1 MRGFLTGLCRDA
13 GVALRTQNVQHFLH
27 GRLDAIHD
35 HGEDPGRCAADQHC
49 TLLIHGNGL
58 LPVPA
63 GNIPEYH
70 PGQLI
75 AIALVLLL
83 CPVKVCH
90 IAATHRRV
98 KLHIGDDIQRLGQLL
113 LGQPVLQSNT
123 QDQLKD
129 TAQVG
134 IGDLV
139 EAPGVPDLFHDITA
153 LDLHQTGILREG
165 DKVVV
170 ERAGIPLGKIDS
182 QRLSHRRGHGLL
194 AGPVHG
200 AGAIHDHQ
208 SVPVASEV
216 LLGIPG
222 HIHGATLP
230 VRQDLAGNRGCDD
243 VIGVQGIGVHDCLT
257 ARNLIQI
264 RAVALPVVPVEGLAV
279 LEQRPGGLRRVGEGV
294 ILLTQV
300 VLQNP
305 QGFAQPGQ
313 NLAVLFVA
321 HAQRTS
327 HLSGGSYGIVYV
339 NFDAEGYVNPE
350 PLFEFEI
357 TSPTKTS
364 SRAYPTEAGLDY
376 IKRLM
381 QTDTVTY
388 YNDTLWVNKF
398 HGLYVVPEQ
407 TDSESKVIYRTET
420 SYTGLELW
428 LRDHDSIDNNLILD
442 TVVASYACYAEK
454 AKAGN
459 IAANMVY
466 HDYEG
471 SLVAD
476 LGVNDTLASDPVQRT
491 IYVEGMGGVMGYVK
505 VTDQFVEKLAELG
518 DEAKNGGY
526 STVSINQAMA
536 YFPLTVN
543 VKDPAER
550 PAAIPFLDA
559 APTRLGM
566 YTAFASLTGI
576 PDYDYEYEESLSNY
590 GDQYKLP
597 YGGELNRSRGC
608 YAMDVTAYIQ
618 RMWSEYQRADGNL
631 DEVKYRSIFV
641 APAADDM
648 FTLGQVALQ
657 GNDAIEIVLT
667 YTLMR

>member
-1 MRGFLTGLCRDA
+1 MMNCNKMSLRRAISAL
-13 GVALRTQNVQHFLH
+13 VAL
-27 GRLDAIHD
+27 
-35 HGEDPGRCAADQHC
+35 CAAVVMLGAC
-49 TLLIHGNGL
+49 TEVDDALGSDL
-58 LPVPA
+58 
-63 GNIPEYH
+63 IPENQRMTIRIDTLRNLETYIAQSDSVKSRIKGSGYAYI
-70 PGQLI
+70 GQL
-75 AIALVLLL
+75 
-83 CPVKVCH
+83 
-90 IAATHRRV
+90 R
-98 KLHIGDDIQRLGQLL
+98 
-113 LGQPVLQSNT
+113 N
-123 QDQLKD
+123 D
-129 TAQVG
+129 T
-134 IGDLV
+134 
-139 EAPGVPDLFHDITA
+139 F
-153 LDLHQTGILREG
+153 
-165 DKVVV
+165 
-170 ERAGIPLGKIDS
+170 
-182 QRLSHRRGHGLL
+182 
-194 AGPVHG
+194 
-200 AGAIHDHQ
+200 
-208 SVPVASEV
+208 
-216 LLGIPG
+216 
-222 HIHGATLP
+222 
-230 VRQDLAGNRGCDD
+230 
-243 VIGVQGIGVHDCLT
+243 
-257 ARNLIQI
+257 
-264 RAVALPVVPVEGLAV
+264 
-279 LEQRPGGLRRVGEGV
+279 GLRRCSFISQILPTQLPYRAGFGIDPIFDSV
-294 ILLTQV
+294 IFTYSISDYK
-300 VLQNP
+300 
-305 QGFAQPGQ
+305 GDTMAAQKFYVYEV
-313 NLAVLFVA
+313 NRKFVPEDS
-321 HAQRTS
+321 TF
-327 HLSGGSYGIVYV
+327 YV

-442 TVVASYACYAEK
+442 TIVASYACYAK
-454 AKAGN
+454 DAKMGN

-471 SLVAD
+471 SIVGA

-608 YAMDVTAYIQ
+608 YAMDVTAYVQ
-618 RMWSEYQRADGNL
+618 RMWNEYQRADGNL

>member
-1 MRGFLTGLCRDA
+1 MMNCNKMSLRRAISAL
-13 GVALRTQNVQHFLH
+13 VAL
-27 GRLDAIHD
+27 
-35 HGEDPGRCAADQHC
+35 CAAVVMLGAC
-49 TLLIHGNGL
+49 TEVDDALGSDL
-58 LPVPA
+58 
-63 GNIPEYH
+63 IPENQRMTIRIDTLRNLETYIAQSDSVKSRIKGSGYAYI
-70 PGQLI
+70 GQL
-75 AIALVLLL
+75 
-83 CPVKVCH
+83 
-90 IAATHRRV
+90 R
-98 KLHIGDDIQRLGQLL
+98 
-113 LGQPVLQSNT
+113 N
-123 QDQLKD
+123 D
-129 TAQVG
+129 T
-134 IGDLV
+134 
-139 EAPGVPDLFHDITA
+139 F
-153 LDLHQTGILREG
+153 
-165 DKVVV
+165 
-170 ERAGIPLGKIDS
+170 
-182 QRLSHRRGHGLL
+182 
-194 AGPVHG
+194 
-200 AGAIHDHQ
+200 
-208 SVPVASEV
+208 
-216 LLGIPG
+216 
-222 HIHGATLP
+222 
-230 VRQDLAGNRGCDD
+230 
-243 VIGVQGIGVHDCLT
+243 
-257 ARNLIQI
+257 
-264 RAVALPVVPVEGLAV
+264 
-279 LEQRPGGLRRVGEGV
+279 GLRRCSFISQILPTQLPYRAGFGIDPIFDSV
-294 ILLTQV
+294 IFTYSISDYK
-300 VLQNP
+300 
-305 QGFAQPGQ
+305 GDTMAAQKFYVYEV
-313 NLAVLFVA
+313 NRKFVPEDS
-321 HAQRTS
+321 TF
-327 HLSGGSYGIVYV
+327 YV

-364 SRAYPTEAGLDY
+364 SRAYPTKAGLDY

-407 TDSESKVIYRTET
+407 TDGESKVIYRTET

-442 TVVASYACYAEK
+442 TIVASYACYATD
-454 AKAGN
+454 AKMGN

-476 LGVNDTLASDPVQRT
+476 LGVNDTLAGDPVQRT

-576 PDYDYEYEESLSNY
+576 PDYDHEYEESLSNY

-608 YAMDVTAYIQ
+608 YAMDVTAYVQ
-618 RMWSEYQRADGNL
+618 RMWNEYQRADGNL

>member
-1 MRGFLTGLCRDA
+1 MMNCNKMSLRRAISAL
-13 GVALRTQNVQHFLH
+13 VAL
-27 GRLDAIHD
+27 
-35 HGEDPGRCAADQHC
+35 CAAVVMLGAC
-49 TLLIHGNGL
+49 TEVDDALGSDL
-58 LPVPA
+58 
-63 GNIPEYH
+63 IPENQRMTIRIDTLRNLETYIAQSDSVKSRINGSGYAYI
-70 PGQLI
+70 GQL
-75 AIALVLLL
+75 
-83 CPVKVCH
+83 
-90 IAATHRRV
+90 R
-98 KLHIGDDIQRLGQLL
+98 
-113 LGQPVLQSNT
+113 N
-123 QDQLKD
+123 D
-129 TAQVG
+129 T
-134 IGDLV
+134 
-139 EAPGVPDLFHDITA
+139 F
-153 LDLHQTGILREG
+153 
-165 DKVVV
+165 
-170 ERAGIPLGKIDS
+170 
-182 QRLSHRRGHGLL
+182 
-194 AGPVHG
+194 
-200 AGAIHDHQ
+200 
-208 SVPVASEV
+208 
-216 LLGIPG
+216 
-222 HIHGATLP
+222 
-230 VRQDLAGNRGCDD
+230 
-243 VIGVQGIGVHDCLT
+243 
-257 ARNLIQI
+257 
-264 RAVALPVVPVEGLAV
+264 
-279 LEQRPGGLRRVGEGV
+279 GLRRCSFISQILPTQLPYRAGFGIDPIFDSV
-294 ILLTQV
+294 IFTYSISDYK
-300 VLQNP
+300 
-305 QGFAQPGQ
+305 GDTMAAQKFYVYEV
-313 NLAVLFVA
+313 NRKFVPEDSA
-321 HAQRTS
+321 F
-327 HLSGGSYGIVYV
+327 YV

-364 SRAYPTEAGLDY
+364 SRAYPTKAGLDY

-442 TVVASYACYAEK
+442 TIVASYACYAK
-454 AKAGN
+454 DAKMGN

-608 YAMDVTAYIQ
+608 YAMDVTAYVQ
-618 RMWSEYQRADGNL
+618 RMWNEYQRADGNL

>member
-1 MRGFLTGLCRDA
+1 MMNCNKMSLRRAISAL
-13 GVALRTQNVQHFLH
+13 VAL
-27 GRLDAIHD
+27 
-35 HGEDPGRCAADQHC
+35 CAAVVMLGAC
-49 TLLIHGNGL
+49 TEVDDALGSDL
-58 LPVPA
+58 
-63 GNIPEYH
+63 IPENQRMTIRIDTLRNLETYIAQSDSVKSRIKGSGYAYI
-70 PGQLI
+70 GQL
-75 AIALVLLL
+75 
-83 CPVKVCH
+83 
-90 IAATHRRV
+90 R
-98 KLHIGDDIQRLGQLL
+98 
-113 LGQPVLQSNT
+113 N
-123 QDQLKD
+123 D
-129 TAQVG
+129 T
-134 IGDLV
+134 
-139 EAPGVPDLFHDITA
+139 F
-153 LDLHQTGILREG
+153 
-165 DKVVV
+165 
-170 ERAGIPLGKIDS
+170 
-182 QRLSHRRGHGLL
+182 
-194 AGPVHG
+194 
-200 AGAIHDHQ
+200 
-208 SVPVASEV
+208 
-216 LLGIPG
+216 
-222 HIHGATLP
+222 
-230 VRQDLAGNRGCDD
+230 
-243 VIGVQGIGVHDCLT
+243 
-257 ARNLIQI
+257 
-264 RAVALPVVPVEGLAV
+264 
-279 LEQRPGGLRRVGEGV
+279 GLRRCSFISQILPTQLPYRAGFGIDPIFDSV
-294 ILLTQV
+294 IFTYSISDYK
-300 VLQNP
+300 
-305 QGFAQPGQ
+305 GDTMAAQKFYVYEV
-313 NLAVLFVA
+313 NRKFVPEDS
-321 HAQRTS
+321 TF
-327 HLSGGSYGIVYV
+327 YV

-442 TVVASYACYAEK
+442 TVVASYACYATD
-454 AKAGN
+454 AKMGN

-466 HDYEG
+466 HDHEG

-476 LGVNDTLASDPVQRT
+476 LGVNDTLAGDPVQRT

-576 PDYDYEYEESLSNY
+576 PDYDHEYEESLSNY

>member
-1 MRGFLTGLCRDA
+1 MMNCNKMSLRRAISAL
-13 GVALRTQNVQHFLH
+13 VAL
-27 GRLDAIHD
+27 
-35 HGEDPGRCAADQHC
+35 CAAVVMLGAC
-49 TLLIHGNGL
+49 TEVDDALGSDL
-58 LPVPA
+58 
-63 GNIPEYH
+63 IPENQRMTIRIDTLRNLETYIAQSDSVKSRIEGSGYAYI
-70 PGQLI
+70 GQL
-75 AIALVLLL
+75 
-83 CPVKVCH
+83 
-90 IAATHRRV
+90 R
-98 KLHIGDDIQRLGQLL
+98 
-113 LGQPVLQSNT
+113 N
-123 QDQLKD
+123 D
-129 TAQVG
+129 T
-134 IGDLV
+134 
-139 EAPGVPDLFHDITA
+139 F
-153 LDLHQTGILREG
+153 
-165 DKVVV
+165 
-170 ERAGIPLGKIDS
+170 
-182 QRLSHRRGHGLL
+182 
-194 AGPVHG
+194 
-200 AGAIHDHQ
+200 
-208 SVPVASEV
+208 
-216 LLGIPG
+216 
-222 HIHGATLP
+222 
-230 VRQDLAGNRGCDD
+230 
-243 VIGVQGIGVHDCLT
+243 
-257 ARNLIQI
+257 
-264 RAVALPVVPVEGLAV
+264 
-279 LEQRPGGLRRVGEGV
+279 GLRRCSFISQILPTQLPYRAGFGIDPIFDSV
-294 ILLTQV
+294 IFTYSISDYK
-300 VLQNP
+300 
-305 QGFAQPGQ
+305 GDTMAAQKFYVYEV
-313 NLAVLFVA
+313 NRKFVPEDS
-321 HAQRTS
+321 TF
-327 HLSGGSYGIVYV
+327 YV

-442 TVVASYACYAEK
+442 TIVASYACYAK
-454 AKAGN
+454 DAKMGN

-471 SLVAD
+471 SIVGA
-476 LGVNDTLASDPVQRT
+476 LGVNDTLASDPIQRT

-526 STVSINQAMA
+526 STVSINQAMV

-576 PDYDYEYEESLSNY
+576 PDYDHEYEESLSNY
-590 GDQYKLP
+590 GESYKLP

-608 YAMDVTAYIQ
+608 YTMDVTAYVQ

>member
-1 MRGFLTGLCRDA
+1 MMNCNKMSLRRAISAL
-13 GVALRTQNVQHFLH
+13 VAL
-27 GRLDAIHD
+27 
-35 HGEDPGRCAADQHC
+35 CAAVVMLGAC
-49 TLLIHGNGL
+49 TEVDDALGSDL
-58 LPVPA
+58 
-63 GNIPEYH
+63 IPENQRMTIRIDTLRNLETYIAQSDSVKSRIKGSGYAYI
-70 PGQLI
+70 GQL
-75 AIALVLLL
+75 
-83 CPVKVCH
+83 
-90 IAATHRRV
+90 R
-98 KLHIGDDIQRLGQLL
+98 
-113 LGQPVLQSNT
+113 N
-123 QDQLKD
+123 D
-129 TAQVG
+129 T
-134 IGDLV
+134 
-139 EAPGVPDLFHDITA
+139 F
-153 LDLHQTGILREG
+153 
-165 DKVVV
+165 
-170 ERAGIPLGKIDS
+170 
-182 QRLSHRRGHGLL
+182 
-194 AGPVHG
+194 
-200 AGAIHDHQ
+200 
-208 SVPVASEV
+208 
-216 LLGIPG
+216 
-222 HIHGATLP
+222 
-230 VRQDLAGNRGCDD
+230 
-243 VIGVQGIGVHDCLT
+243 
-257 ARNLIQI
+257 
-264 RAVALPVVPVEGLAV
+264 
-279 LEQRPGGLRRVGEGV
+279 GLRRCSFISQILPTQLPYRAGFGIDPIFDSV
-294 ILLTQV
+294 IFTYSISDYK
-300 VLQNP
+300 
-305 QGFAQPGQ
+305 GDTMAAQKFYVYEI
-313 NLAVLFVA
+313 NRKFVPEDS
-321 HAQRTS
+321 TF
-327 HLSGGSYGIVYV
+327 YV

-442 TVVASYACYAEK
+442 TIVASYACYAK
-454 AKAGN
+454 DAKMGN

-471 SLVAD
+471 SIVAAA
-476 LGVNDTLASDPVQRT
+476 GVNDTLASDPVQRT

-608 YAMDVTAYIQ
+608 YAMDVTAYVQ

>member
-1 MRGFLTGLCRDA
+1 MMNCNKMSLRRAISAL
-13 GVALRTQNVQHFLH
+13 VAL
-27 GRLDAIHD
+27 
-35 HGEDPGRCAADQHC
+35 CAAVVMLGAC
-49 TLLIHGNGL
+49 TEVDDALGSDL
-58 LPVPA
+58 
-63 GNIPEYH
+63 IPENQRMTIRIDTLRNLETYIAQSDSVKSRIKGSGYAYI
-70 PGQLI
+70 GQL
-75 AIALVLLL
+75 
-83 CPVKVCH
+83 
-90 IAATHRRV
+90 R
-98 KLHIGDDIQRLGQLL
+98 
-113 LGQPVLQSNT
+113 N
-123 QDQLKD
+123 D
-129 TAQVG
+129 T
-134 IGDLV
+134 
-139 EAPGVPDLFHDITA
+139 F
-153 LDLHQTGILREG
+153 
-165 DKVVV
+165 
-170 ERAGIPLGKIDS
+170 
-182 QRLSHRRGHGLL
+182 
-194 AGPVHG
+194 
-200 AGAIHDHQ
+200 
-208 SVPVASEV
+208 
-216 LLGIPG
+216 
-222 HIHGATLP
+222 
-230 VRQDLAGNRGCDD
+230 
-243 VIGVQGIGVHDCLT
+243 
-257 ARNLIQI
+257 
-264 RAVALPVVPVEGLAV
+264 
-279 LEQRPGGLRRVGEGV
+279 GLRRCSFISQ
-294 ILLTQV
+294 ILPTQ
-300 VLQNP
+300 LP
-305 QGFAQPGQ
+305 YRAGFGIDPIFDSVMFTYSISDYKGDTMAAQKFYVYEV
-313 NLAVLFVA
+313 NRKFVPEDS
-321 HAQRTS
+321 TF
-327 HLSGGSYGIVYV
+327 YV
-339 NFDAEGYVNPE
+339 NFDAEGYVNPV

-357 TSPTKTS
+357 TSPPKTS
-364 SRAYPTEAGLDY
+364 SRAYPTKAGLDY

-442 TVVASYACYAEK
+442 TIVASYACYAK
-454 AKAGN
+454 DATMGN
-459 IAANMVY
+459 ISANMVY

-471 SLVAD
+471 SIVGD
-476 LGVNDTLASDPVQRT
+476 LGVNDTLASDPIQRT

-505 VTDQFVEKLAELG
+505 VTEQFVEKLAELG

-526 STVSINQAMA
+526 STVSINQAMV

-576 PDYDYEYEESLSNY
+576 PDYDHEYEESLSNY

>member
-1 MRGFLTGLCRDA
+1 MMNCNKMSLRRAISAL
-13 GVALRTQNVQHFLH
+13 VAL
-27 GRLDAIHD
+27 
-35 HGEDPGRCAADQHC
+35 CAAVVMLGAC
-49 TLLIHGNGL
+49 TEVDDALGSDL
-58 LPVPA
+58 
-63 GNIPEYH
+63 IPENQRMTIRIDTLRNLETYIAQSDSVKSRINGSGYAYI
-70 PGQLI
+70 GQL
-75 AIALVLLL
+75 
-83 CPVKVCH
+83 
-90 IAATHRRV
+90 R
-98 KLHIGDDIQRLGQLL
+98 
-113 LGQPVLQSNT
+113 N
-123 QDQLKD
+123 D
-129 TAQVG
+129 T
-134 IGDLV
+134 
-139 EAPGVPDLFHDITA
+139 F
-153 LDLHQTGILREG
+153 
-165 DKVVV
+165 
-170 ERAGIPLGKIDS
+170 
-182 QRLSHRRGHGLL
+182 
-194 AGPVHG
+194 
-200 AGAIHDHQ
+200 
-208 SVPVASEV
+208 
-216 LLGIPG
+216 
-222 HIHGATLP
+222 
-230 VRQDLAGNRGCDD
+230 
-243 VIGVQGIGVHDCLT
+243 
-257 ARNLIQI
+257 
-264 RAVALPVVPVEGLAV
+264 
-279 LEQRPGGLRRVGEGV
+279 GLRRCSFISQILPTQLPYRAGFGIDPIFDSV
-294 ILLTQV
+294 IFTYSISDYK
-300 VLQNP
+300 
-305 QGFAQPGQ
+305 GDTMAAQKFYVYEV
-313 NLAVLFVA
+313 NRKFVPEDS
-321 HAQRTS
+321 TF
-327 HLSGGSYGIVYV
+327 YV

-442 TVVASYACYAEK
+442 TIVASYACYAK
-454 AKAGN
+454 DAKMGN

-608 YAMDVTAYIQ
+608 YAMDVTAYVQ

>member
-1 MRGFLTGLCRDA
+1 MMNCNKMSLRRA
-13 GVALRTQNVQHFLH
+13 ISAIVAL
-27 GRLDAIHD
+27 
-35 HGEDPGRCAADQHC
+35 CAAVVMLGAC
-49 TLLIHGNGL
+49 TEVDDALGSDL
-58 LPVPA
+58 
-63 GNIPEYH
+63 IPENQRMTIRIDTLRNLETYIAQSDSVKSRIKGSGYAYI
-70 PGQLI
+70 GQL
-75 AIALVLLL
+75 
-83 CPVKVCH
+83 
-90 IAATHRRV
+90 R
-98 KLHIGDDIQRLGQLL
+98 
-113 LGQPVLQSNT
+113 N
-123 QDQLKD
+123 D
-129 TAQVG
+129 T
-134 IGDLV
+134 
-139 EAPGVPDLFHDITA
+139 F
-153 LDLHQTGILREG
+153 
-165 DKVVV
+165 
-170 ERAGIPLGKIDS
+170 
-182 QRLSHRRGHGLL
+182 
-194 AGPVHG
+194 
-200 AGAIHDHQ
+200 
-208 SVPVASEV
+208 
-216 LLGIPG
+216 
-222 HIHGATLP
+222 
-230 VRQDLAGNRGCDD
+230 
-243 VIGVQGIGVHDCLT
+243 
-257 ARNLIQI
+257 
-264 RAVALPVVPVEGLAV
+264 
-279 LEQRPGGLRRVGEGV
+279 GLRRCSFISQILPTQLPYRAGFGIDPIFDSV
-294 ILLTQV
+294 IFTYSISDYK
-300 VLQNP
+300 
-305 QGFAQPGQ
+305 GDTMAAQKFYVYEV
-313 NLAVLFVA
+313 NRKFVPEDS
-321 HAQRTS
+321 TF
-327 HLSGGSYGIVYV
+327 YV

-442 TVVASYACYAEK
+442 TIVASYACYATD
-454 AKAGN
+454 AKMGN

-476 LGVNDTLASDPVQRT
+476 LGVNDTLAGDPAQRT

-576 PDYDYEYEESLSNY
+576 PDYDHEYEESLSNY

-608 YAMDVTAYIQ
+608 YAMDVTAYVQ
-618 RMWSEYQRADGNL
+618 RMWNEYQRADGNL

>member
-1 MRGFLTGLCRDA
+1 MMNCNKMSLRRAISAL
-13 GVALRTQNVQHFLH
+13 VAL
-27 GRLDAIHD
+27 
-35 HGEDPGRCAADQHC
+35 CAAVVMLGAC
-49 TLLIHGNGL
+49 TEVDDALGSDL
-58 LPVPA
+58 
-63 GNIPEYH
+63 IPENQRMTIRIDTLRNLETYIAQSDSVKSRINGSGYAYI
-70 PGQLI
+70 GQL
-75 AIALVLLL
+75 
-83 CPVKVCH
+83 
-90 IAATHRRV
+90 R
-98 KLHIGDDIQRLGQLL
+98 
-113 LGQPVLQSNT
+113 N
-123 QDQLKD
+123 D
-129 TAQVG
+129 T
-134 IGDLV
+134 
-139 EAPGVPDLFHDITA
+139 F
-153 LDLHQTGILREG
+153 
-165 DKVVV
+165 
-170 ERAGIPLGKIDS
+170 
-182 QRLSHRRGHGLL
+182 
-194 AGPVHG
+194 
-200 AGAIHDHQ
+200 
-208 SVPVASEV
+208 
-216 LLGIPG
+216 
-222 HIHGATLP
+222 
-230 VRQDLAGNRGCDD
+230 
-243 VIGVQGIGVHDCLT
+243 
-257 ARNLIQI
+257 
-264 RAVALPVVPVEGLAV
+264 
-279 LEQRPGGLRRVGEGV
+279 GLRRCSFISQILPTQLPYRAGFGIDPIFDSV
-294 ILLTQV
+294 IFTYSISDYK
-300 VLQNP
+300 
-305 QGFAQPGQ
+305 GDTMAAQKFYVYEV
-313 NLAVLFVA
+313 NRKFVPEDS
-321 HAQRTS
+321 TF
-327 HLSGGSYGIVYV
+327 YV

-407 TDSESKVIYRTET
+407 TDSESKVIYPTET

-442 TVVASYACYAEK
+442 TIVASYACYAK
-454 AKAGN
+454 DAKMGN

>member
-1 MRGFLTGLCRDA
+1 MSLRRAISAL
-13 GVALRTQNVQHFLH
+13 VAL
-27 GRLDAIHD
+27 
-35 HGEDPGRCAADQHC
+35 CAAVVMLGAC
-49 TLLIHGNGL
+49 TEVDDALGSDL
-58 LPVPA
+58 
-63 GNIPEYH
+63 IPENQRMTIRIDTLRNLETYIAQSDSVKSRIKGSGYAYI
-70 PGQLI
+70 GQL
-75 AIALVLLL
+75 
-83 CPVKVCH
+83 
-90 IAATHRRV
+90 R
-98 KLHIGDDIQRLGQLL
+98 
-113 LGQPVLQSNT
+113 N
-123 QDQLKD
+123 D
-129 TAQVG
+129 T
-134 IGDLV
+134 
-139 EAPGVPDLFHDITA
+139 F
-153 LDLHQTGILREG
+153 
-165 DKVVV
+165 
-170 ERAGIPLGKIDS
+170 
-182 QRLSHRRGHGLL
+182 
-194 AGPVHG
+194 
-200 AGAIHDHQ
+200 
-208 SVPVASEV
+208 
-216 LLGIPG
+216 
-222 HIHGATLP
+222 
-230 VRQDLAGNRGCDD
+230 
-243 VIGVQGIGVHDCLT
+243 
-257 ARNLIQI
+257 
-264 RAVALPVVPVEGLAV
+264 
-279 LEQRPGGLRRVGEGV
+279 GLRRCSFISQILPTQLPYRAGFGIDPIFDSV
-294 ILLTQV
+294 IFTYSISDYK
-300 VLQNP
+300 
-305 QGFAQPGQ
+305 GDTMAAQKFYVYEV
-313 NLAVLFVA
+313 NRKFVPEDS
-321 HAQRTS
+321 TF
-327 HLSGGSYGIVYV
+327 YV

-442 TVVASYACYAEK
+442 TIVASYACYATD
-454 AKAGN
+454 AKMGN

-476 LGVNDTLASDPVQRT
+476 LGVNDTLAGDPVQRT

-576 PDYDYEYEESLSNY
+576 PDYDHEYEESLSNY

-618 RMWSEYQRADGNL
+618 RMWNEYQRADGNL

-648 FTLGQVALQ
+648 FTIGQVALQ

>member
-1 MRGFLTGLCRDA
+1 MMNCNKMSLRRAIPAL
-13 GVALRTQNVQHFLH
+13 VAL
-27 GRLDAIHD
+27 
-35 HGEDPGRCAADQHC
+35 CAAVVMLGAC
-49 TLLIHGNGL
+49 TEVDDALGSNL
-58 LPVPA
+58 
-63 GNIPEYH
+63 IPENQRMTIRIDTLRNLETYIAQSDSVKSRIKGSGYAYI
-70 PGQLI
+70 GQL
-75 AIALVLLL
+75 
-83 CPVKVCH
+83 
-90 IAATHRRV
+90 R
-98 KLHIGDDIQRLGQLL
+98 
-113 LGQPVLQSNT
+113 N
-123 QDQLKD
+123 D
-129 TAQVG
+129 T
-134 IGDLV
+134 
-139 EAPGVPDLFHDITA
+139 F
-153 LDLHQTGILREG
+153 
-165 DKVVV
+165 
-170 ERAGIPLGKIDS
+170 
-182 QRLSHRRGHGLL
+182 
-194 AGPVHG
+194 
-200 AGAIHDHQ
+200 
-208 SVPVASEV
+208 
-216 LLGIPG
+216 
-222 HIHGATLP
+222 
-230 VRQDLAGNRGCDD
+230 
-243 VIGVQGIGVHDCLT
+243 
-257 ARNLIQI
+257 
-264 RAVALPVVPVEGLAV
+264 
-279 LEQRPGGLRRVGEGV
+279 GLRRCSFISQILPTQLPYRAGFGIDPIFDSV
-294 ILLTQV
+294 IFTYSISDYK
-300 VLQNP
+300 
-305 QGFAQPGQ
+305 GDTMAAQKFYVYEV
-313 NLAVLFVA
+313 NRKFVPEDS
-321 HAQRTS
+321 TF
-327 HLSGGSYGIVYV
+327 YV

-364 SRAYPTEAGLDY
+364 SRAYPTKAGLDY

-442 TVVASYACYAEK
+442 TIVASYACYAK
-454 AKAGN
+454 DAKMGN

-471 SLVAD
+471 SIVGA

>member
-1 MRGFLTGLCRDA
+1 MSLRRAISAL
-13 GVALRTQNVQHFLH
+13 VAL
-27 GRLDAIHD
+27 
-35 HGEDPGRCAADQHC
+35 CAAVVMLGAC
-49 TLLIHGNGL
+49 TEVDDALGSDL
-58 LPVPA
+58 
-63 GNIPEYH
+63 IPENQRMTIRIDTLRNLETYIAQSDSVKSRIKGSGYAYI
-70 PGQLI
+70 GQL
-75 AIALVLLL
+75 
-83 CPVKVCH
+83 
-90 IAATHRRV
+90 R
-98 KLHIGDDIQRLGQLL
+98 
-113 LGQPVLQSNT
+113 N
-123 QDQLKD
+123 D
-129 TAQVG
+129 T
-134 IGDLV
+134 
-139 EAPGVPDLFHDITA
+139 F
-153 LDLHQTGILREG
+153 
-165 DKVVV
+165 
-170 ERAGIPLGKIDS
+170 
-182 QRLSHRRGHGLL
+182 
-194 AGPVHG
+194 
-200 AGAIHDHQ
+200 
-208 SVPVASEV
+208 
-216 LLGIPG
+216 
-222 HIHGATLP
+222 
-230 VRQDLAGNRGCDD
+230 
-243 VIGVQGIGVHDCLT
+243 
-257 ARNLIQI
+257 
-264 RAVALPVVPVEGLAV
+264 
-279 LEQRPGGLRRVGEGV
+279 GLRRCSFISQILPTQLPYRAGFGIDPIFDSV
-294 ILLTQV
+294 IFTYSISDYK
-300 VLQNP
+300 
-305 QGFAQPGQ
+305 GDTMAAQKFYVYEV
-313 NLAVLFVA
+313 NRKFVPEDS
-321 HAQRTS
+321 TF
-327 HLSGGSYGIVYV
+327 YV

-442 TVVASYACYAEK
+442 TIVASYACYAK
-454 AKAGN
+454 DAKMGN
-459 IAANMVY
+459 IAANMVE

-471 SLVAD
+471 SIVGA
-476 LGVNDTLASDPVQRT
+476 LGVNDTLASDPIQRT

-526 STVSINQAMA
+526 STVSINQAMV

-550 PAAIPFLDA
+550 PVAIPFLDA

-576 PDYDYEYEESLSNY
+576 PDYDHEYEESLSNY
-590 GDQYKLP
+590 GESYKLP

-608 YAMDVTAYIQ
+608 YTMDVTAYVQ

>member
-1 MRGFLTGLCRDA
+1 MMNCNKMSLRRAISAL
-13 GVALRTQNVQHFLH
+13 VAL
-27 GRLDAIHD
+27 
-35 HGEDPGRCAADQHC
+35 CAAVVMLGAC
-49 TLLIHGNGL
+49 TEVDDALGSDL
-58 LPVPA
+58 
-63 GNIPEYH
+63 IPENQRMTIRIDTLRNLETYIAQSDSVKSRIKGSGYAYI
-70 PGQLI
+70 GQL
-75 AIALVLLL
+75 
-83 CPVKVCH
+83 
-90 IAATHRRV
+90 R
-98 KLHIGDDIQRLGQLL
+98 
-113 LGQPVLQSNT
+113 N
-123 QDQLKD
+123 D
-129 TAQVG
+129 T
-134 IGDLV
+134 
-139 EAPGVPDLFHDITA
+139 F
-153 LDLHQTGILREG
+153 
-165 DKVVV
+165 
-170 ERAGIPLGKIDS
+170 
-182 QRLSHRRGHGLL
+182 
-194 AGPVHG
+194 
-200 AGAIHDHQ
+200 
-208 SVPVASEV
+208 
-216 LLGIPG
+216 
-222 HIHGATLP
+222 
-230 VRQDLAGNRGCDD
+230 
-243 VIGVQGIGVHDCLT
+243 
-257 ARNLIQI
+257 
-264 RAVALPVVPVEGLAV
+264 
-279 LEQRPGGLRRVGEGV
+279 GLRRCSFISQILPTQLPYRAGFGIDPIFDSV
-294 ILLTQV
+294 IFTYSISDYK
-300 VLQNP
+300 
-305 QGFAQPGQ
+305 GDTMAAQKFYVYEV
-313 NLAVLFVA
+313 NRKFVPEDS
-321 HAQRTS
+321 TF
-327 HLSGGSYGIVYV
+327 YV

-442 TVVASYACYAEK
+442 TIVASYACYATD
-454 AKAGN
+454 AKMGN

-576 PDYDYEYEESLSNY
+576 PDYDHEYEESLSNY

-618 RMWSEYQRADGNL
+618 RMWNEYQRADGNL

>member
-1 MRGFLTGLCRDA
+1 MSLRRAISAL
-13 GVALRTQNVQHFLH
+13 VAL
-27 GRLDAIHD
+27 
-35 HGEDPGRCAADQHC
+35 CAAVVMLGAC
-49 TLLIHGNGL
+49 TEVDDALGSDL
-58 LPVPA
+58 
-63 GNIPEYH
+63 IPENQRMTIRIDTLRNLETYIAQSDSVKSRIKGSGYAYI
-70 PGQLI
+70 GQL
-75 AIALVLLL
+75 
-83 CPVKVCH
+83 
-90 IAATHRRV
+90 R
-98 KLHIGDDIQRLGQLL
+98 
-113 LGQPVLQSNT
+113 N
-123 QDQLKD
+123 D
-129 TAQVG
+129 T
-134 IGDLV
+134 
-139 EAPGVPDLFHDITA
+139 F
-153 LDLHQTGILREG
+153 
-165 DKVVV
+165 
-170 ERAGIPLGKIDS
+170 
-182 QRLSHRRGHGLL
+182 
-194 AGPVHG
+194 
-200 AGAIHDHQ
+200 
-208 SVPVASEV
+208 
-216 LLGIPG
+216 
-222 HIHGATLP
+222 
-230 VRQDLAGNRGCDD
+230 
-243 VIGVQGIGVHDCLT
+243 
-257 ARNLIQI
+257 
-264 RAVALPVVPVEGLAV
+264 
-279 LEQRPGGLRRVGEGV
+279 GLRRCSFISQ
-294 ILLTQV
+294 ILPTQ
-300 VLQNP
+300 LP
-305 QGFAQPGQ
+305 YRAGFGIDPIFDSVMFTYSISDYKGDTMAAQKFYVYEV
-313 NLAVLFVA
+313 NRKFVPEDS
-321 HAQRTS
+321 TF
-327 HLSGGSYGIVYV
+327 YV

-442 TVVASYACYAEK
+442 TIVASYACYATD
-454 AKAGN
+454 AKMGN

-526 STVSINQAMA
+526 STVSINQAMV

-543 VKDPAER
+543 VKNPAER

-576 PDYDYEYEESLSNY
+576 PDYDHEYEESLSNY

-608 YAMDVTAYIQ
+608 YAMDVTAYVQ

>member
-1 MRGFLTGLCRDA
+1 MMNCNKMSLRRAISAL
-13 GVALRTQNVQHFLH
+13 VAL
-27 GRLDAIHD
+27 
-35 HGEDPGRCAADQHC
+35 CAAVVMLGAC
-49 TLLIHGNGL
+49 TEVDDALGSDL
-58 LPVPA
+58 
-63 GNIPEYH
+63 IPENQRMTIRIDTLRNLETYIAQSDSVKSRIKGSGYAYI
-70 PGQLI
+70 GQL
-75 AIALVLLL
+75 
-83 CPVKVCH
+83 
-90 IAATHRRV
+90 R
-98 KLHIGDDIQRLGQLL
+98 
-113 LGQPVLQSNT
+113 N
-123 QDQLKD
+123 D
-129 TAQVG
+129 T
-134 IGDLV
+134 
-139 EAPGVPDLFHDITA
+139 F
-153 LDLHQTGILREG
+153 
-165 DKVVV
+165 
-170 ERAGIPLGKIDS
+170 
-182 QRLSHRRGHGLL
+182 
-194 AGPVHG
+194 
-200 AGAIHDHQ
+200 
-208 SVPVASEV
+208 
-216 LLGIPG
+216 
-222 HIHGATLP
+222 
-230 VRQDLAGNRGCDD
+230 
-243 VIGVQGIGVHDCLT
+243 
-257 ARNLIQI
+257 
-264 RAVALPVVPVEGLAV
+264 
-279 LEQRPGGLRRVGEGV
+279 GLRRCSFISQMLPTQLPYRAGFGIDPIFDSV
-294 ILLTQV
+294 IFTYSISDYK
-300 VLQNP
+300 
-305 QGFAQPGQ
+305 GDTMAAQKFYVYEV
-313 NLAVLFVA
+313 NRKFVPEDS
-321 HAQRTS
+321 TF
-327 HLSGGSYGIVYV
+327 YV

-442 TVVASYACYAEK
+442 TIVASYACYATD
-454 AKAGN
+454 AKMGN

-476 LGVNDTLASDPVQRT
+476 LGVNDTLAGDPVQRT

-576 PDYDYEYEESLSNY
+576 PDYDHEYEESLSNY

-618 RMWSEYQRADGNL
+618 RMWNEYQRADGNL

>member
-1 MRGFLTGLCRDA
+1 MMNCNKMSLRRAISAL
-13 GVALRTQNVQHFLH
+13 VAL
-27 GRLDAIHD
+27 
-35 HGEDPGRCAADQHC
+35 CAAVVMLGAC
-49 TLLIHGNGL
+49 TEVDDALGSDL
-58 LPVPA
+58 
-63 GNIPEYH
+63 IPENQRMTIRIDTLRNLETYIAQSDSVKSRIKGSGYAYI
-70 PGQLI
+70 GQL
-75 AIALVLLL
+75 
-83 CPVKVCH
+83 
-90 IAATHRRV
+90 R
-98 KLHIGDDIQRLGQLL
+98 
-113 LGQPVLQSNT
+113 N
-123 QDQLKD
+123 D
-129 TAQVG
+129 T
-134 IGDLV
+134 
-139 EAPGVPDLFHDITA
+139 F
-153 LDLHQTGILREG
+153 
-165 DKVVV
+165 
-170 ERAGIPLGKIDS
+170 
-182 QRLSHRRGHGLL
+182 
-194 AGPVHG
+194 
-200 AGAIHDHQ
+200 
-208 SVPVASEV
+208 
-216 LLGIPG
+216 
-222 HIHGATLP
+222 
-230 VRQDLAGNRGCDD
+230 
-243 VIGVQGIGVHDCLT
+243 
-257 ARNLIQI
+257 
-264 RAVALPVVPVEGLAV
+264 
-279 LEQRPGGLRRVGEGV
+279 GLRRCSFISQILPTQLPYRAGFGIDPIFDSV
-294 ILLTQV
+294 IFTYSISDYK
-300 VLQNP
+300 
-305 QGFAQPGQ
+305 GDTMAAQKFYVYEV
-313 NLAVLFVA
+313 NRKFVPEDS
-321 HAQRTS
+321 TF
-327 HLSGGSYGIVYV
+327 YV

-454 AKAGN
+454 AKMGN

-576 PDYDYEYEESLSNY
+576 PDYDHEYEESLSNY

-618 RMWSEYQRADGNL
+618 RMWNEYQRADGNL

-648 FTLGQVALQ
+648 FTFGQVALQ